1 MVEDARYEEAGRI
14 GEIEIRE
21 YPELVLATV
30 TGLSDNS
37 AFGILFNYISGKNR
51 KEMKIPMTAPVITS
65 EKIEM
70 TAPVISDPNSF
81 SFVMPLKYKLED
93 VPEPLDAN
101 IRIQRIPARKLAV
114 IRFKGYA
121 KEKFVN
127 EVKSRLL
134 SILQKSGTITMGEP
148 FLMRY
153 NSPWTPGFM
162 RRNEVGIEIVKSPNA
177 LD

>member
-1 MVEDARYEEAGRI
+1 MVETTRYEETGRI

-37 AFGILFNYISGKNR
+37 AFGILFNYISGRNR
-51 KEMKIPMTAPVITS
+51 KQKKIPMTAPVITS

-93 VPEPLDAN
+93 IPEPSDAR
-101 IRIQRIPARKLAV
+101 IRIRRIPARKLAV

-121 KEKFVN
+121 KEKSVN

-134 SILQKSGTITMGEP
+134 SILQKNGTATVGEP

-162 RRNEVGIEIVKSPNA
+162 RRNEVGIEIAQSANA

>member
-1 MVEDARYEEAGRI
+1 MVETVQFSEAGRI
-14 GEIEIRE
+14 GEIELRK

-37 AFGILFNYISGKNR
+37 AFGLLFDYISGKNR
-51 KEMKIPMTAPVITS
+51 MQKKIPMTAPVITS

-70 TAPVISDPNSF
+70 TAPVISDSNSF
-81 SFVMPLKYKLED
+81 SFVMPDRYKPED
-93 VPEPLDAN
+93 IPEPMDAR
-101 IRIQRIPARKLAV
+101 IRIQTIPARKLAV

-121 KEKFVN
+121 RAKSVN

-134 SILQKSGTITMGEP
+134 SILQKSGAVTVGEP

-162 RRNEVGIEIVKSPNA
+162 RRNEVGIEISQIGSTS
-177 LD
+177 D

>member
-1 MVEDARYEEAGRI
+1 MVESARYEEAGRI
-14 GEIEIRE
+14 NEIELRE
-21 YPELVLATV
+21 YQELVLATV
-30 TGLSDNS
+30 TGVSDNS

-51 KEMKIPMTAPVITS
+51 KQKKIPMTAPVITS

-70 TAPVISDPNSF
+70 TAPVISDHDSF
-81 SFVMPLKYKLED
+81 SFVMPLKYKPED
-93 VPEPLDAN
+93 IPEPLDTRIT
-101 IRIQRIPARKLAV
+101 IRRIPARKLAV

-121 KEKFVN
+121 KEKSVN

-134 SILQKSGTITMGEP
+134 SILQKSGTAVVGEP

-162 RRNEVGIEIVKSPNA
+162 RRNEVGIEISQA
-177 LD
+177 ATTSY